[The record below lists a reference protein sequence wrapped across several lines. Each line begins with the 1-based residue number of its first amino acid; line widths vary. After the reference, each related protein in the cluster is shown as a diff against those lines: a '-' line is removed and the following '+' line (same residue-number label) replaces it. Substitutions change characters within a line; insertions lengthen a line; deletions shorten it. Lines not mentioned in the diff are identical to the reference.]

1 MNAGRLR
8 LWVALAAVLALTAS
22 VASAARTTAVA
33 DTEVNATSVG
43 LESLNASGGP
53 IMLEFAGAPSAETY
67 TNARDRGA
75 SAASAGSASRA
86 QADQNSA
93 AQSAALAAMSARGIG
108 ATPLYQMQ
116 TTYNGIAVQAEPGA
130 AAALAALPGVVAVH
144 EIPLVTLEN
153 HSSVPL
159 IGAQTA
165 WQVFGNAG
173 AGRSIAVIDTGIDYV
188 HRGFAGPGTAGDY
201 TAARAAANNTPFN
214 PNVNP
219 AGFTVVGPS
228 GQLFP
233 TAKVVGGFDF
243 VGDNYNADPAGPGSL
258 IPAPD
263 RNPLDCNGHGS
274 HVAGSAAG
282 TGVNADFTTYTGPYN
297 AALNTAGMH
306 IGPGVAPRA
315 GIYGLRVFGC
325 VGSTA
330 VTAQAIEWATDP
342 NRDGNPSDHVD
353 VINMSL
359 GSAYGTPDDPS
370 AAASNTAVGA
380 GVIVVTS
387 AGNNT
392 DVTYVTSSP
401 GSAVRALSTASSVD
415 AADRAE
421 AIVIHSPAAIAGQYI
436 GSKSVAFN
444 WNATPSRTG
453 NVYYP
458 ATNRF
463 GCSAWTGADAANI
476 SGRIVLI
483 DWKVGNDPFPC
494 GSVARG
500 ANAVAAGAI
509 GIIMADSTTWLDT
522 AITGS
527 AVIPAMYTIVTTGN
541 ALKSQLQPGVVN
553 PAVSATL
560 DSTKYGDAS
569 EPGREDNLSVFSSRG
584 PRARDTGLKPDIAAP
599 GQSIWS
605 VGNGS
610 GSRGATN
617 QGTSMASPHIAGT
630 MALLRSAHPSWT
642 VEQLKAL
649 AMNTAHH
656 DLYSGLGKTGDKYGV
671 ARIGAGRADVA
682 KALSAHSVA
691 YNDDGSGSVSVSFGA
706 VEVPGS
712 LTLNRSVRIRNFSG
726 STMSYNVGLDERYG
740 IPGVSFSFPDGNSFT
755 VPAGGSTT
763 FRLQLNADASVM
775 RNTRDATIAGVQA
788 GNPRQWLSEA
798 SGYLLVRPQER
809 DPVELRV
816 PVYAAARPASTTG
829 AAAPNVNL
837 GTSGGNT
844 GTITIQGNG
853 VNTGVE
859 PLGYL
864 SKVSA
869 FELGI
874 TSGPESLAPGTSDLA
889 RGADIRYVG
898 AAAKGSNVYFGL
910 STFVDWATPAT
921 DVQFTIQIDRNG
933 DGNPDVQPFNTRFT
947 DSDVFVVAVG
957 AAATGFTNIFN
968 SNVNTA
974 PFNNSVLVMPVP
986 IGALG
991 LPAGQT
997 SFRYRVVGSSR
1008 FWGTIDTTPW
1018 ANYNHAQPGV
1028 AFSDGLA
1035 ATPMYPDLAGQQIG
1049 VTLNPAAY
1057 AANGSQGVLLLHHFN
1072 RRGARVE
1079 VLGFVR
1085 QRGR

>member
-1 MNAGRLR
+1 M
-8 LWVALAAVLALTAS
+8 
-22 VASAARTTAVA
+22 
-33 DTEVNATSVG
+33 
-43 LESLNASGGP
+43 
-53 IMLEFAGAPSAETY
+53 
-67 TNARDRGA
+67 
-75 SAASAGSASRA
+75 
-86 QADQNSA
+86 
-93 AQSAALAAMSARGIG
+93 
-108 ATPLYQMQ
+108 
-116 TTYNGIAVQAEPGA
+116 
-130 AAALAALPGVVAVH
+130 
-144 EIPLVTLEN
+144 
-153 HSSVPL
+153 
-159 IGAQTA
+159 
-165 WQVFGNAG
+165 
-173 AGRSIAVIDTGIDYV
+173 

-201 TAARAAANNTPFN
+201 TAARAAANNTPFS

-243 VGDNYNADPAGPGSL
+243 VGDNYNADPAGPGST

-297 AALNTAGMH
+297 ASLNTAAMH

-315 GIYGLRVFGC
+315 GIYALRVFGC

-342 NRDGNPSDHVD
+342 NRDGNPADHVD

-370 AAASNTAVGA
+370 AAASNTAVAA

-401 GSAVRALSTASSVD
+401 GSAARALSTASSVD

-421 AIVIHSPAAIAGQYI
+421 AIVVHSPAAIAGQYI

-483 DWKVGNDPFPC
+483 DWKIGNDPFPC

-527 AVIPAMYTIVTTGN
+527 AVIPAMYTIATTGN

-569 EPGREDNLSVFSSRG
+569 EPGRTDNLSVFSSRG

-610 GSRGATN
+610 GYRGATN

-630 MALLRSAHPSWT
+630 MALLKSAHPSWT

-656 DLYSGLGKTGDKYGV
+656 DLYTGLGQTGDKYGV

-682 KALSAHSVA
+682 KALQADSVA

-706 VEVPGS
+706 VEVPGTLS
-712 LTLNRSVRIRNFSG
+712 LTRTVRIRNFSS
-726 STMSYNVGLDERYG
+726 STQSYNVDFDQRYG
-740 IPGVSFSFPDGNSFT
+740 IPGVAFSFPDGNAFT

-763 FRLQLNADASVM
+763 FRLQLNADAAAM
-775 RNTRDATIAGVQA
+775 QNTRDATIAGVQA

-798 SGYLLVRPQER
+798 SGYLMIRPQER
-809 DPVELRV
+809 DPVSLRV
-816 PVYAAARPASTTG
+816 PVYAAARPASTTK
-829 AAAPNVNL
+829 AATANVNL

-844 GTITIQGNG
+844 GTITIEGDG
-853 VNTGVE
+853 VNTGAE

-874 TSGPESLAPGTSDLA
+874 TSGPETLAPGTSDLA
-889 RGADIRYVG
+889 RGADVRYVG
-898 AAAKGSNVYFGL
+898 ACDEGL
-910 STFVDWATPAT
+910 HRSTSESPPSSTGRCRQRTSSSRSRSTATATGHRMSSRSTPASPT
-921 DVQFTIQIDRNG
+921 
-933 DGNPDVQPFNTRFT
+933 P
-947 DSDVFVVAVG
+947 
-957 AAATGFTNIFN
+957 
-968 SNVNTA
+968 
-974 PFNNSVLVMPVP
+974 
-986 IGALG
+986 
-991 LPAGQT
+991 T
-997 SFRYRVVGSSR
+997 SSSSR
-1008 FWGTIDTTPW
+1008 S
-1018 ANYNHAQPGV
+1018 ALRRPG
-1028 AFSDGLA
+1028 SR
-1035 ATPMYPDLAGQQIG
+1035 TSS
-1049 VTLNPAAY
+1049 T
-1057 AANGSQGVLLLHHFN
+1057 
-1072 RRGARVE
+1072 RT
-1079 VLGFVR
+1079 
-1085 QRGR
+1085 